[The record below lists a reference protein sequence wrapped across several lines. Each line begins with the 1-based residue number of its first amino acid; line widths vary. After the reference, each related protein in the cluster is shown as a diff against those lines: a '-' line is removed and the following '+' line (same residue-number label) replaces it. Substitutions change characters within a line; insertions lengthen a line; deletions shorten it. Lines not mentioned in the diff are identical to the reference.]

1 MKHITLKIGGMTCSA
16 CSNSLEKFLKKQPG
30 IIDATV
36 NLVLACADITYEDD
50 LKIQDLNN
58 YVKRSG
64 FEPLGTFKL
73 DDENKSFKSKY
84 LFLIIYSI
92 LSVIFLYISMGHM
105 FGLPVFSFIDM
116 NLHPKN
122 YAICLFILTIP
133 YLIYGFNIFKAG
145 IKNIFYL
152 SPNMDTLVTIG
163 VFASFIYST
172 INTILLLL
180 NKANTIHNL
189 YFESSAIVIFF
200 VNLGRVID
208 TKAKNKTKEAL
219 KGLVQITPTMALL
232 KTSEGFK
239 EITIDEVH
247 PGDILIARTGDKIAV
262 DGIIING
269 NGYCDESFLTGESKP
284 SKKTIESKVIA
295 GSIVQNGYIEYKA
308 VKIGRDST
316 ISEIVRL
323 VVNSTNNK
331 AKISLIADKVSSY
344 FVPGIIIIAII
355 TLIVYLFMGKNAN
368 VTLST
373 FVSILVVACPC
384 ALGLATPL
392 AMVISTG
399 ELAKRGI
406 LTKKSNT
413 LEVVPKIDT
422 VVFDKTGTLTYG
434 KLKISNIIEYHQD
447 YMPYVVSL
455 EAKSSHPI
463 ANTFID
469 YAKAHQLTL
478 LDVTNF
484 EVLEGM
490 GLKGTINNKIV
501 YLGNNKI
508 LSLLNIPNIYNEDE
522 TNLKQ
527 KGNTIVYV
535 IIDNI
540 VHAIIGISDIIR
552 NNAKNVIQQLQNKNI
567 NVIMLTGD
575 NQETANIIALEL
587 GITNVIS
594 NVLPKEKL
602 EVIQE
607 LIDTKHQVMMVGDG
621 INDAPSLTLA
631 TIGVSINS
639 GTDIALDAADVILM
653 HDDLQSIIDLHY
665 ISKKTILNIK
675 ENLFWAFF
683 YNVLMIPI
691 AIGFFRG
698 LGLSLSPM
706 LAGIGMTISSFTV
719 ILNALRLKHI
729 KIKGV

>member
-16 CSNSLEKFLKKQPG
+16 CSNSLEKFFKKQPG

-269 NGYCDESFLTGESKP
+269 NSYCDESFLTGESKP

-463 ANTFID
+463 ANTFLD
-469 YAKAHQLTL
+469 YAKVHQLTL

-535 IIDNI
+535 IIDNL

-607 LIDTKHQVMMVGDG
+607 LIDNKHQVMMVGDG

-706 LAGIGMTISSFTV
+706 LAGIGMTVSSFTV

>member
-36 NLVLACADITYEDD
+36 NLVLACASITYEDN
-50 LKIQDLNN
+50 LKVQDINN
-58 YVKRSG
+58 FIKRSG
-64 FEPLGTFKL
+64 FEPLGLFKL
-73 DDENKSFKSKY
+73 DDETKTFKVKY
-84 LFLIIYSI
+84 ILLISYSI
-92 LSVIFLYISMGHM
+92 LSIIFLYISMGHM
-105 FGLPVFSFIDM
+105 FGLPLFKFIDM
-116 NLHPKN
+116 NINPKN

-133 YLIYGFNIFKAG
+133 YLLYGLNIFKAG

-163 VFASFIYST
+163 VFSSFIYST

-180 NKANTIHNL
+180 DKQNTIHNL

-208 TKAKNKTKEAL
+208 SKAKSKTKEAI

-232 KTSEGFK
+232 KTDDGFK
-239 EITIDEVH
+239 EITIDEVK
-247 PGDILIARTGDKIAV
+247 PSDILVARTGDKIAV
-262 DGIIING
+262 DGVIING

-284 SKKTIESKVIA
+284 SKKTIDSKVIA
-295 GSIVQNGYIEYKA
+295 GSIIQNGYIEYKA
-308 VKIGRDST
+308 VKIGKDST

-331 AKISLIADKVSSY
+331 AKISMVADKVSGY
-344 FVPGIIIIAII
+344 FVPSIILIAII
-355 TLIVYLFMGKNAN
+355 TLIVYLIIGKDINT
-368 VTLST
+368 TLST

-413 LEVVPKIDT
+413 LEIVPKIDT
-422 VVFDKTGTLTYG
+422 IVFDKTGTLTYG
-434 KLKISNIIEYHQD
+434 KLKISSIIEYQKD

-463 ANTFID
+463 ANTFIE
-469 YAKAHQLTL
+469 YAKTNKIEL
-478 LDVTNF
+478 LDVTDF

-508 LSLLNIPNIYNEDE
+508 LSLLNIVNIFEEDE
-522 TNLKQ
+522 TKLRQ

-535 IIDNI
+535 IIDKI
-540 VHAIIGISDIIR
+540 VYSIIGISDVIR
-552 NNAKNVIQQLQNKNI
+552 NNAKNVIEQLKSRNI
-567 NVIMLTGD
+567 DVIMLTGD
-575 NQETANIIALEL
+575 NKETAEIIADEL
-587 GITNVIS
+587 KIEKVIS

-607 LIDTKHQVMMVGDG
+607 LINNNKTVMMVGDG
-621 INDAPSLTLA
+621 INDAPSLTLS

-653 HDDLQSIIDLHY
+653 HDDLNNIIDLLY

-683 YNVLMIPI
+683 YNILMIPI
-691 AIGFFRG
+691 AIGLFRG
-698 LGLSLSPM
+698 FGLSLTPM
-706 LAGIGMTISSFTV
+706 LGGIGMTISSLTV
-719 ILNALRLKHI
+719 ILNALRLKNI

>member
-36 NLVLACADITYEDD
+36 NLVLACASITYEDN
-50 LKIQDLNN
+50 LKVQDINN
-58 YVKRSG
+58 FIKRSG
-64 FEPLGTFKL
+64 FEPLGLFKL
-73 DDENKSFKSKY
+73 DDETKTFKVKY
-84 LFLIIYSI
+84 ILLISYSI
-92 LSVIFLYISMGHM
+92 LSIIFLYISMGHM
-105 FGLPVFSFIDM
+105 FGLPLFKFIDM
-116 NLHPKN
+116 NINPKN

-133 YLIYGFNIFKAG
+133 YLLYGLNIFKAG

-163 VFASFIYST
+163 VFSSFIYST

-180 NKANTIHNL
+180 DKQNTIHNL

-208 TKAKNKTKEAL
+208 SKAKSKTKEAI

-232 KTSEGFK
+232 KTDDGFK
-239 EITIDEVH
+239 EITIDEVK
-247 PGDILIARTGDKIAV
+247 PSDILVARTGDKIAV
-262 DGIIING
+262 DGVIING

-284 SKKTIESKVIA
+284 SKKTIDSKVIA
-295 GSIVQNGYIEYKA
+295 GSIIQNGYIEYKA
-308 VKIGRDST
+308 VKIGKDST

-331 AKISLIADKVSSY
+331 AKISMVADKVSGY
-344 FVPGIIIIAII
+344 FVPSIILIAII
-355 TLIVYLFMGKNAN
+355 TLIVYLIIGKDINT
-368 VTLST
+368 TLST

-413 LEVVPKIDT
+413 LEIVPKIDT
-422 VVFDKTGTLTYG
+422 IVFDKTGTLTYG
-434 KLKISNIIEYHQD
+434 KLKISSIIEYQKD

-463 ANTFID
+463 ANTFIE
-469 YAKAHQLTL
+469 YAKTNKIEL
-478 LDVTNF
+478 LDVTDF

-508 LSLLNIPNIYNEDE
+508 LSLLNIVNIFEEDE
-522 TNLKQ
+522 TKLKQ

-535 IIDNI
+535 IIDKI
-540 VHAIIGISDIIR
+540 VYSIIGISDVIR
-552 NNAKNVIQQLQNKNI
+552 NNAKSVIEQLKSRNI
-567 NVIMLTGD
+567 DVIMLTGD
-575 NQETANIIALEL
+575 NKETAEIIADEL
-587 GITNVIS
+587 KIEKVIS

-607 LIDTKHQVMMVGDG
+607 LINNNKTVMMVGDG
-621 INDAPSLTLA
+621 INDAPSLTLS

-653 HDDLQSIIDLHY
+653 HDDLNNIIDLLY

-683 YNVLMIPI
+683 YNILMIPI
-691 AIGFFRG
+691 AIGLFRG
-698 LGLSLSPM
+698 FGLSLTPM
-706 LAGIGMTISSFTV
+706 LGGIGMTISSLTV
-719 ILNALRLKHI
+719 ILNALRLKNI

>member
-36 NLVLACADITYEDD
+36 NLVLACASITYEDN
-50 LKIQDLNN
+50 LKVQDINN
-58 YVKRSG
+58 FIKRSG
-64 FEPLGTFKL
+64 FEPLGLFKL
-73 DDENKSFKSKY
+73 DDETKTFKVKY
-84 LFLIIYSI
+84 ILLISYSI
-92 LSVIFLYISMGHM
+92 LSIIFLYISMGHM
-105 FGLPVFSFIDM
+105 FGLPLFKFIDM
-116 NLHPKN
+116 NINPKN

-133 YLIYGFNIFKAG
+133 YLLYGLNIFKAG

-163 VFASFIYST
+163 VFSSFIYST

-180 NKANTIHNL
+180 DKQNTIHNL

-208 TKAKNKTKEAL
+208 SKAKSKTKEAI

-232 KTSEGFK
+232 KTDDGFK
-239 EITIDEVH
+239 EITIDEVK
-247 PGDILIARTGDKIAV
+247 PSDILVARTGDKIAV
-262 DGIIING
+262 DGVIING

-284 SKKTIESKVIA
+284 SKKTIDSKVIA
-295 GSIVQNGYIEYKA
+295 GSIIQNGYIEYKA
-308 VKIGRDST
+308 VKIGKDST

-331 AKISLIADKVSSY
+331 ANISMVADKVSGY
-344 FVPGIIIIAII
+344 FVPSIILIAII
-355 TLIVYLFMGKNAN
+355 TLIVYLIIGKDINT
-368 VTLST
+368 TLST

-413 LEVVPKIDT
+413 LEIVPKIDT
-422 VVFDKTGTLTYG
+422 IVFDKTGTLTYG
-434 KLKISNIIEYHQD
+434 KLKISSIIEYQKD

-463 ANTFID
+463 ANTFIE
-469 YAKAHQLTL
+469 YAKTNKIEL
-478 LDVTNF
+478 LDVTDF

-508 LSLLNIPNIYNEDE
+508 LSLLNIVNIFEEDE
-522 TNLKQ
+522 TKLKQ

-535 IIDNI
+535 IIDKI
-540 VHAIIGISDIIR
+540 VYSIIGISDVIR
-552 NNAKNVIQQLQNKNI
+552 NNAKSVIEQLKSRNI
-567 NVIMLTGD
+567 DVIMLTGD
-575 NQETANIIALEL
+575 NKETAEIIADEL
-587 GITNVIS
+587 KIEKVIS

-607 LIDTKHQVMMVGDG
+607 LINNNKTVMMVGDG
-621 INDAPSLTLA
+621 INDAPSLTLS

-653 HDDLQSIIDLHY
+653 HDDLNNIIDLLY

-683 YNVLMIPI
+683 YNILMIPI
-691 AIGFFRG
+691 AIGLFRG
-698 LGLSLSPM
+698 FGLSLTPM
-706 LAGIGMTISSFTV
+706 LGGIGMTISSLTV
-719 ILNALRLKHI
+719 ILNALRLKNI